1 MNKLLLGALIV
12 ILSFSA
18 ASAVGEVQVLVLI
31 RNPSGGTFQ
40 VIEQAMVYSQ
50 GKPVP
55 KQTPAIEHEAG
66 SNFQKVFAV
75 SGSEGY
81 IISIRA
87 VSGRLEDV
95 QVSVTDYSLKLT
107 IQPRLIP
114 GSDPPEAV
122 FSFNAT
128 ELKACCGE

>member
-1 MNKLLLGALIV
+1 MRKLLRGAAIV
-12 ILSFSA
+12 ILAFTA
-18 ASAVGEVQVLVLI
+18 ASVAGEVQVLVLI
-31 RNPSGGTFQ
+31 LDQSGGTFQ

-66 SNFQKVFAV
+66 SSFQKVFAV
-75 SGSEGY
+75 SGSDGY

-87 VSGRLEDV
+87 ISGSLEDV

-107 IQPRLIP
+107 VQPRLIP
-114 GSDPPEAV
+114 GSDPPEAA
-122 FSFNAT
+122 FSFNAA
-128 ELKACCGE
+128 EIRACCGE